1 MELGG
6 STPPGDANFK
16 ICDKYFY
23 FNVRSRRFIVD
34 YKKLYY
40 SIIEKRQQCS
50 PTGYTEKHHVIPRSL
65 GGTDDKENLVN
76 LTAREHFL
84 CHYLL
89 AKMYSRESPEW
100 YKMNHAFLMMKSSS
114 ATQQRYFNSKLY
126 ESLKSNMSFVMSE
139 SQSGNK
145 NSQYGKRW
153 IYSEELQ
160 KSIKIS
166 KEDPLPDN
174 WKEGRRVKWNTVKPC
189 PQCGKEF
196 LKSLKKYCS
205 EKCKDIATNPFHG
218 KEKEFLKFYKEYQS
232 MNKALKAMGY
242 PGAISHYYRW
252 AKSVLDGS
260 K

>member
-1 MELGG
+1 M
-6 STPPGDANFK
+6 
-16 ICDKYFY
+16 
-23 FNVRSRRFIVD
+23 D

-100 YKMNHAFLMMKSSS
+100 YKMNHAFMMMKSSS
-114 ATQQRYFNSKLY
+114 ATQQRYFNSRLY
-126 ESLKSNMSFVMSE
+126 ESLKSNMSGVMSKL
-139 SQSGNK
+139 QQGNK

-153 IYSEELQ
+153 IHSVELQ
-160 KSIKIS
+160 RSIKIP
-166 KEDPLPDN
+166 KNDPLPKG
-174 WKEGRRVKWNTVKPC
+174 WHEGRKVNWNLVNTC
-189 PQCGKEF
+189 PQCGEEF

-205 EKCKDIATNPFHG
+205 QECKHKSTNPFYG
-218 KEKEFLKFYKEYQS
+218 KEQEFLDLYKEYKS

-252 AKSVLDGS
+252 AKLVLHENT
-260 K
+260 